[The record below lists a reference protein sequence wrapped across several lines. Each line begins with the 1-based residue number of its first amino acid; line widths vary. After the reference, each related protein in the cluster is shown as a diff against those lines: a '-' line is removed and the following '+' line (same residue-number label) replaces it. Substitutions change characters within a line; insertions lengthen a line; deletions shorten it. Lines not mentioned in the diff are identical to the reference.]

1 MRLLA
6 IGAVTAYNVNE
17 LPASIINKPGVFQ
30 PETVSFSAPDPLNVN
45 FRFKTSYFGFSLAVR
60 EIDGEANVLI
70 GAPSHQDTGALYNC
84 NVYGKC
90 QDFDAGKNHADGL
103 VLNQNFWKT

>member
-1 MRLLA
+1 M
-6 IGAVTAYNVNE
+6 
-17 LPASIINKPGVFQ
+17 
-30 PETVSFSAPDPLNVN
+30 
-45 FRFKTSYFGFSLAVR
+45 R

-90 QDFDAGKNHADGL
+90 QDFDAGKNYVFGHFSLGHSNFRV
-103 VLNQNFWKT
+103 VLLLLN